1 MKSICGTFILYIA
14 VSICG
19 TFNEKHTLHLQP
31 KHETIEAFGKS
42 GGMEQAKPFELF
54 YLEELLAEGI
64 ISRELFDVTY
74 EQLTRILEK
83 EEELEL

>member
-1 MKSICGTFILYIA
+1 
-14 VSICG
+14 
-19 TFNEKHTLHLQP
+19 
-31 KHETIEAFGKS
+31 
-42 GGMEQAKPFELF
+42 MEQAKPFELF

-64 ISRELFDVTY
+64 INKELFDVTY